1 MFCMQE
7 CSKAAGA
14 SCRVE
19 LCRTRVNFAARPS
32 GYGQD
37 FFLLPFW
44 RQCSGAEMF
53 PRLPLVFRCSSAAAF
68 GCERISTDPAHI
80 RRQMRWALRLDE
92 SLREQLK
99 TKSDIHPLNLCS
111 EDLSS
116 CSAESGDALKPSA
129 SFSLLMNDGVCTD
142 SLLSSKR
149 LSDPKLRRV
158 VKTECR
164 TFWLEE
170 DRVTQS
176 QRSGSLRTAL
186 NMHHAPPNWP
196 PCPVL
201 SFAPSSPPSSTG
213 KFPWK
218 QWG

>member
-1 MFCMQE
+1 MFQGCR
-7 CSKAAGA
+7 A

-19 LCRTRVNFAARPS
+19 LCRTRVNFAAHPS

-37 FFLLPFW
+37 LFLLPFW
-44 RQCSGAEMF
+44 RQFFGAEIF
-53 PRLPLVFRCSSAAAF
+53 PRLPLVFHCSSAVAF
-68 GCERISTDPAHI
+68 GCERNSTDPAHI

-129 SFSLLMNDGVCTD
+129 SYFLLTNDGVCTD

-149 LSDPKLRRV
+149 LSDPKFRRV

-176 QRSGSLRTAL
+176 QRRRLSLRTAL
-186 NMHHAPPNWP
+186 NMHRAPPNWP